1 MLFGM
6 VRGPV
11 DRRKPFVRIA
21 DDLRADIAA
30 GRYPVGEQLP
40 PARELAERYGV
51 AGMTVNNAIA
61 ALRDEGLVT
70 TRQGA
75 RGATVIATPDEQ
87 TPGPAPERSEEFH
100 LLHGQLQDIRATI
113 RRLST
118 RLDELDER
126 TKNL

>member
-1 MLFGM
+1 M

-21 DDLRADIAA
+21 DDLRHDIAA

-40 PARELAERYGV
+40 PAREIAERYGV

-61 ALRDEGLVT
+61 ALREEGLVT

-87 TPGPAPERSEEFH
+87 TVEAGPDRSEEFH

-126 TKNL
+126 TRDL